1 MPARAFRI
9 SFTGELSYGTV
20 TAEYGLSL
28 WKRARSTRSHLWP
41 TRITLGY
48 T

>member
-28 WKRARSTRSHLWP
+28 WKRARSTRSHLWTDANYP
-41 TRITLGY
+41 
-48 T
+48 